1 MKKLVLLLLITFPFI
16 LIGQDKY
23 IDFQNDELQFSYPDT
38 YTMSE
43 RRILQDISV
52 KLISNIVS
60 SDGGNDNIGVN
71 LNSMYSSLNDIERKK
86 LISGI
91 QNELEMAGEKMGVRV
106 QFTIL
111 SYDSKT
117 IDGKEIIAVTQK
129 TDFPDN
135 NVKMFQ
141 MMYIYV
147 KNKKSCFISLTSG
160 TSKELYEKEQDINY
174 ILFIVYINNLNKPPR
189 SIIFSKRYNN
199 IIRRDTI
206 NLFDTEYIHL

>member
-16 LIGQDKY
+16 LIGQYKY

-43 RRILQDISV
+43 RRILQDVSV

-71 LNSMYSSLNDIERKK
+71 LNSMYSSLNEIERKK

-106 QFTIL
+106 EFTIL

-147 KNKKSCFISLTSG
+147 KNKKSCFISLSSG

-174 ILFIVYINNLNKPPR
+174 ILKTLVVL
-189 SIIFSKRYNN
+189 
-199 IIRRDTI
+199 
-206 NLFDTEYIHL
+206 